1 MMQAKMMQAIRPR
14 ELFSQ
19 FLLPLGLVI
28 ACVATI
34 AWFQVPQLQQ
44 LNHQSQN
51 ATTAQIQAATESE
64 RVRLRVLQNTPTFG
78 FDNLIADWVFLNF
91 LQYFGDDVARDKSDY
106 LLSPDYFKVI
116 LGRNPY
122 FLETYT
128 FLSTSSNIYAGK
140 AEEAVAIAKKALQSL
155 KPTAPKGSYY
165 AWRQVAIDQLLF
177 LGDPQ
182 AARQSFLTA
191 AEWARIQ
198 GNTQVADLSQ
208 QTADFLQRNPNS
220 RYAQIAAWSMVL
232 TSAPDDRTR
241 KVAVRRIEE
250 LGAQVK
256 QNPDGA
262 FSIVPPAQD

>member
-1 MMQAKMMQAIRPR
+1 MQAKIMRAIQPR
-14 ELFSQ
+14 EVFRQ
-19 FLLPLGLVI
+19 FLLPLGLVMV
-28 ACVATI
+28 CVATI

-51 ATTAQIQAATESE
+51 ATTAEIQAASAAE
-64 RVRLRVLQNTPTFG
+64 RVRLQVLQHTPTFG
-78 FDNLIADWVFLNF
+78 FDNLVADSVFLSF
-91 LQYFGDDVARDKSDY
+91 LQYFGDDLARDKSDY
-106 LLSPDYFKVI
+106 SLSPDYFKVI

-122 FLETYT
+122 FLDTYT

-140 AEEAVAIAKKALQSL
+140 AEEAVAIAQKALQSL

-191 AEWARIQ
+191 AEWARVQ

-208 QTADFLQRNPNS
+208 QTADFLERNPNS

-241 KVAVRRIEE
+241 KTAVRRIEE

-256 QNPDGA
+256 QNPDGT
-262 FSIVPPAQD
+262 FSIVPPAKD